1 VHTPLKYI
9 SAQPMKIKVP
19 HWHLPRETEANHECL
34 LKIRWRNEID
44 ARTSRIQRR
53 NANAN
58 YKSILFGEI
67 KRIKVHYYITKTNK
81 NYHYYLGSDRE
92 LFSPCIH

>member
-1 VHTPLKYI
+1 
-9 SAQPMKIKVP
+9 MKIKIP
-19 HWHLPRETEANHECL
+19 HWHLQRGTEANHECL
-34 LKIRWRNEID
+34 FKIRCRNEIE

-67 KRIKVHYYITKTNK
+67 KRINILYYITKTNK
-81 NYHYYLGSDRE
+81 NYHYNLRTDRE